1 MSVRK
6 LKVVLTRRLPD
17 AVETRM
23 RELFDA
29 ELNLKDQP
37 MDRAALEAGLV
48 HADDARGNAERLSQ
62 AQRFTSVGGIGS
74 ECGWGRA
81 DPVKLDAII
90 AAHRSLIGV

>member
-37 MDRAALEAGLV
+37 MDRAALEAAVQRAHRGAPEGAGPARAARAASGRGAEGAGAGL
-48 HADDARGNAERLSQ
+48 L
-62 AQRFTSVGGIGS
+62 IGS
-74 ECGWGRA
+74 
-81 DPVKLDAII
+81 
-90 AAHRSLIGV
+90 

>member
-1 MSVRK
+1 MSSNR

-37 MDRAALEAGLV
+37 FDL
-48 HADDARGNAERLSQ
+48 
-62 AQRFTSVGGIGS
+62 
-74 ECGWGRA
+74 
-81 DPVKLDAII
+81 
-90 AAHRSLIGV
+90 SLIHI